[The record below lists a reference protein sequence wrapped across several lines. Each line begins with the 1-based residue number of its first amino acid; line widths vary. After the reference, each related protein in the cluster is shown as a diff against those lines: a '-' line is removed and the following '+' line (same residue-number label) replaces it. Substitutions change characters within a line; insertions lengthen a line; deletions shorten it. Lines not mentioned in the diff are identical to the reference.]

1 MYEDNLELLKQ
12 RCGIKVFRHY
22 VNINSPILPFRVD
35 SRDQTKF
42 NRGFDGIVG
51 EFARISSDKGWDKNF
66 DLNKIVN
73 NIISNDEI
81 EY

>member
-12 RCGIKVFRHY
+12 RCGVKIFRHF

-42 NRGFDGIVG
+42 DRGFDGIIG
-51 EFARISSDKGWDKNF
+51 EFARISSDNQAF
-66 DLNKIVN
+66 
-73 NIISNDEI
+73 SYQCTEFSR
-81 EY
+81 